1 MIPNLVNPGE
11 GPVPFFADG
20 RVYQAVGGRHSI
32 QAADSGDPLID
43 SQLGIDPIITSLV
56 VGHPRRISNFGEG
69 LFRRVGTP
77 TWTFQYRVYG
87 LELMQI
93 RKAKRA
99 MRAIIPHSDL
109 SVDKLPG
116 KLERYSWRTLADR
129 DELLNSTAAERAVG
143 SPTLGMRERYA
154 RASQR
159 IVDLSME
166 WDRAQLVLA
175 AGSYSQSAPD
185 LDLTLAGGSEW
196 NAASGDSRSDIRTM
210 ASLLAGQ
217 HGLTI
222 EDVDVHL
229 TNASFEAAI
238 DDPIFVARRANYATA
253 VANIEELRAFWGVRR
268 VTRGDAIYSDDGLT
282 LESLYGDIA
291 VLDIS
296 SELRGFDEDEG
307 TLDNFVR
314 FGWTNGPGGI
324 AGESWYE
331 RANTTWSFPWEGH
344 ENPLSINN
352 KASAII
358 RNCAA

>member
-32 QAADSGDPLID
+32 KAAASGDPLID
-43 SQLGIDPIITSLV
+43 SQLGIDPIVTSLV
-56 VGHPRRISNFGEG
+56 VGQPRRIMNFGEG
-69 LFRRVGTP
+69 LFRRIGSA

-87 LELMQI
+87 LEQLLI

-129 DELLNSTAAERAVG
+129 DELLNSDAAERAIG
-143 SPTLGMRERYA
+143 SPPLSMRERYA
-154 RASQR
+154 RAARR

-175 AGSYSQSAPD
+175 ASSYSQSAPD

-210 ASLLAGQ
+210 AALLAGQ
-217 HGLTI
+217 HGMTI
-222 EDVDVHL
+222 QHVDVHL

-253 VANIEELRAFWGVRR
+253 VANEEELRAFWGVRR
-268 VTRGDAIYSDDGLT
+268 VTVGDAFYSDDGLSM
-282 LESLYGDIA
+282 ESLYGDIA
-291 VLDIS
+291 VLSIS
-296 SELRGFDEDEG
+296 RDVQGFDETEG
-307 TLDNFVR
+307 QLDNFVR
-314 FGWTNGPGGI
+314 FAWSNGPDGV
-324 AGESWYE
+324 ASEAWYE
-331 RANTTWSFPWEGH
+331 RANTTWSFPWEGW
-344 ENPLSINN
+344 ENPVSINP